1 MDVVTGALN
10 TLLPKLAVLL
20 SGEYKLQ
27 KSLRNKIMFLKD
39 ELDSMQPALE
49 RMSEAPITDQQIRI
63 WARDVRELS
72 YDIEDS
78 IDRFM
83 VRLEANPSANPRG
96 CGGFIRRI
104 LKLLTTVRLR
114 HAIASDIEG
123 IKELVV
129 QVASRRDRYKIEN
142 ASFAHADHTTVD
154 PRLMAFY
161 KETTKLVGIS
171 GPRDELIKELLME
184 PDGSL
189 MHCLKVISIVGVG
202 GLGKTT
208 LAHVTYQHLREEFEC
223 HAFVTV
229 SLNPDLKRILCS
241 MLRQVTE
248 QHYCS
253 TETWPVDEIIDRIRL
268 HLKDKRY
275 FIILDDIWEKSSWD
289 LLKCALVDNNCGSRI
304 ITTSRVLDVSTSC
317 CSEVHGAIYKLKPL
331 SHDDSKNLFYRRIFG
346 SEDGCHLE
354 LKEISERILRKC
366 GGVPLAI
373 NTTASLLAGKPKNI
387 NEWHSVHNCI
397 GSGLVKN
404 PNVEDMRKILSISY
418 YGLPSHL
425 KLCLLYLSIFP
436 EDYTIS
442 RDQLIRR
449 WISEGFIPGDDVVT
463 LYEHGEH
470 YFSELINRSMIEPE
484 YIDSSVSNAHICQT
498 RFTGYPFKTVQMG
511 FPC

>member
-20 SGEYKLQ
+20 SGEYKRQ
-27 KSLRNKIMFLKD
+27 KSLRNKIMFLTD

-49 RMSEAPITDQQIRI
+49 RMSEAPITDNQIRI

-83 VRLEANPSANPRG
+83 VRLESNPSAKPRG

-104 LKLLTTVRLR
+104 SKLLTTARLR

-142 ASFAHADHTTVD
+142 ASFAQPDHTTVD

-184 PDGSL
+184 PDGTL

-208 LAHVTYQHLREEFEC
+208 LANVTYQHLRLREEFEC
-223 HAFVTV
+223 HAFVSV

-248 QHYCS
+248 QQYCS
-253 TETWPVDEIIDRIRL
+253 TETWPVDEIINRIRL
-268 HLKDKRY
+268 HLRDKRY
-275 FIILDDIWEKSSWD
+275 M
-289 LLKCALVDNNCGSRI
+289 
-304 ITTSRVLDVSTSC
+304 
-317 CSEVHGAIYKLKPL
+317 
-331 SHDDSKNLFYRRIFG
+331 
-346 SEDGCHLE
+346 LE
-354 LKEISERILRKC
+354 S
-366 GGVPLAI
+366 
-373 NTTASLLAGKPKNI
+373 
-387 NEWHSVHNCI
+387 
-397 GSGLVKN
+397 
-404 PNVEDMRKILSISY
+404 
-418 YGLPSHL
+418 
-425 KLCLLYLSIFP
+425 
-436 EDYTIS
+436 
-442 RDQLIRR
+442 
-449 WISEGFIPGDDVVT
+449 
-463 LYEHGEH
+463 
-470 YFSELINRSMIEPE
+470 
-484 YIDSSVSNAHICQT
+484 
-498 RFTGYPFKTVQMG
+498 
-511 FPC
+511 